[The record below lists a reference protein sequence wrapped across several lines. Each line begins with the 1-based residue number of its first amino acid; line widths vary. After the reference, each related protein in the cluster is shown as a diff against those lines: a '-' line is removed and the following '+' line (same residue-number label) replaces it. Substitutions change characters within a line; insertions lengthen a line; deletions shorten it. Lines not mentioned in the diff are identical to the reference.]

1 MTRTAPDEATE
12 ASGDSTVMTVTGPRP
27 TADLG
32 TTLTHEHVFNNV
44 ESWAHRTRSRGWDPD
59 DLAMRPYIAALNTA
73 IEAGRVTWAGFY
85 YIRHENKDGQDIY
98 HVHPY

>member
-1 MTRTAPDEATE
+1 MLRIVNGGPTLVVKLESKPD
-12 ASGDSTVMTVTGPRP
+12 GP
-27 TADLG
+27 L
-32 TTLTHEHVFNNV
+32 HV
-44 ESWAHRTRSRGWDPD
+44 D

-98 HVHPY
+98 NVHPY